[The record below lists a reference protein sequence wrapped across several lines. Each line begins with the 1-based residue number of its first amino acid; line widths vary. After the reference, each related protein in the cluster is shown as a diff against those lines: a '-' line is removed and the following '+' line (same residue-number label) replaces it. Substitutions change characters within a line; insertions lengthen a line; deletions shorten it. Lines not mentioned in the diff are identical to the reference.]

1 MQVHKI
7 KKDDFIYHCFFQLFF
22 FFFFFR
28 ISHFQDK
35 NKSIKK
41 ICTTFKAGNLR
52 LTFIWTG
59 KQNFHCFQ
67 LKKWM
72 ISKPNEKQNAFQP
85 FH

>member
-22 FFFFFR
+22 FFFR

-35 NKSIKK
+35 KKSIKK
-41 ICTTFKAGNLR
+41 ICTTCKAGNLR

-59 KQNFHCFQ
+59 KQNFQFSI
-67 LKKWM
+67 KKM
-72 ISKPNEKQNAFQP
+72 DDF
-85 FH
+85 